1 MAAFGVLARVG
12 YLMSENGDTLIS
24 KWIDDLENSG
34 LLFGTRCGYT
44 SMLRKAYIDGEIKT
58 FDDVLKFNEQH
69 DDHLNAYKLY
79 WLDGK
84 TEIVRGLSASDA
96 FNKAGIGR
104 GALPALDYYETLREV
119 V

>member
-12 YLMSENGDTLIS
+12 YLMSEEGDTLIS

-34 LLFGTRCGYT
+34 LLFRTRCECT
-44 SMLRKAYIDGEIKT
+44 SILRKAYIDGEVKT
-58 FDDVLKFNEQH
+58 FDDVIKFNEQY
-69 DDHLNAYKLY
+69 DDRLNAYKLH

-84 TEIVRGLSASDA
+84 TEVIRGLSASEA
-96 FNKAGIGR
+96 FNRAGIGR
-104 GALPALDYYETLREV
+104 GALPALNYYETLREV